1 MLNEE
6 DDKLN
11 VLNIS
16 EEQLKETI
24 DEQTAEQNNS
34 PNNDPDRDLEKNEPS
49 YVKPE
54 ENIINLYLNS
64 IVGAYNQLKNEII
77 NPTSYLRQNTTQIK
91 NRVISWLGIKEENK
105 KY

>member
-6 DDKLN
+6 DEDKLN
-11 VLNIS
+11 ILENHN
-16 EEQLKETI
+16 L
-24 DEQTAEQNNS
+24 S
-34 PNNDPDRDLEKNEPS
+34 PNDDPNRDLEKNEPS

-64 IVGAYNQLKNEII
+64 ITHVYNQLKNEIV
-77 NPTSYLRQNTTQIK
+77 NPTSYLRQNTTQLK